1 MSGVPNLEVLNDIG
15 GCLETKQFYK
25 FDSNDEICDLD
36 ENDYN
41 SIITKAHNIKIT
53 FPLGVNGI
61 VSKVYNYNK
70 QGPIT
75 LKIMIGIIN
84 NFYNRKITKNE
95 QKILKEQ
102 GELPDE
108 QLASFS
114 KRLDL
119 LKLTN
124 NIFFQGV
131 DLENNVF
138 NISLGS

>member
-1 MSGVPNLEVLNDIG
+1 MSEVSNLEVLNDIG

-25 FDSNDEICDLD
+25 WDSNDQICDLD
-36 ENDYN
+36 EDDYN
-41 SIITKAHNIKIT
+41 RIITKAHNIKVT

-70 QGPIT
+70 EGPIT

-95 QKILKEQ
+95 KKILEEQ
-102 GELPDE
+102 GELSEE
-108 QLASFS
+108 QLANFS

-119 LKLTN
+119 VKLTN
-124 NIFFQGV
+124 NIYFQGV

>member
-15 GCLETKQFYK
+15 GNLVTKQFYK
-25 FDSNDEICDLD
+25 FDSNYDIQQLD

-41 SIITKAHNIKIT
+41 SIITKAHNIKVT

-61 VSKVYNYNK
+61 VSKVYNYKK

-95 QKILKEQ
+95 LKILEEQ
-102 GELPDE
+102 GELSDE

-119 LKLTN
+119 VKLTN